1 MSWIGLSDHTF
12 TAFDPDGVNAH
23 SPLSFVPASNDIIL
37 PVGTLLIETTF
48 TARARMPQRIL
59 RYESRAGWHRSLS
72 ITLTSE
78 GALSIE
84 IRQGETRV
92 CAQLNTAIPPSGTR
106 LRIYYSWDAPG
117 RRATLTMENLD
128 QELLYQTE
136 FSAPTPLPIEDAHE
150 IIMNSPATRIG
161 PDTQVIAISDKI
173 EPVGLTSGVVGGT
186 PLETQD
192 GPKFVERL
200 RLGDMVM
207 TSTGEA
213 KPVRWIIRREVPAMG
228 HFRPVRLRAP
238 YFGLTRDILAAPD
251 HRVMVAGAE
260 AEYLFNETSVL
271 VQIQHLID
279 SVSVRREN
287 NLAATLWYYHVLL
300 DRHECLKYAGLWG
313 ESLFVG
319 AIGRSREMIA
329 TTALADMP
337 FQAIPRHTRF
347 ALPIL
352 SGYEAR
358 TLAAAL
364 CA

>member
-23 SPLSFVPASNDIIL
+23 SPMSFARSSTDVIV
-37 PVGTLLIETTF
+37 PVGTLLIEATF

-59 RYESRAGWHRSLS
+59 RYESRAGWQRSLS
-72 ITLTSE
+72 IMLTAE
-78 GALSIE
+78 GALSLE
-84 IRQGETRV
+84 TRQGDTKV
-92 CAQLNTAIPPSGTR
+92 CALLNITIPPSGTR

-117 RRATLTMENLD
+117 RRATLTVENLD

-136 FSAPTPLPIEDAHE
+136 FSAPTPLPMEDAHE

-161 PDTQVIAISDKI
+161 ADTQVIAISDKV

-186 PLETQD
+186 PLETET

-200 RLGDMVM
+200 RLGDKVI

-228 HFRPVRLRAP
+228 NFRPVRLRAP
-238 YFGLTRDILAAPD
+238 YFDLTRDILASPD
-251 HRVMVAGAE
+251 HRIMVAGAE
-260 AEYLFNETSVL
+260 AEYLFDETSVL
-271 VQIQHLID
+271 VQTQHLID
-279 SVSVRREN
+279 NVSVRRET

-300 DRHECLKYAGLWG
+300 DGHECLKYAGLWG

-319 AIGRSREMIA
+319 SIGRSREMIA

-337 FQAIPRHTRF
+337 FEAIPRHTRF
-347 ALPIL
+347 AQPIL